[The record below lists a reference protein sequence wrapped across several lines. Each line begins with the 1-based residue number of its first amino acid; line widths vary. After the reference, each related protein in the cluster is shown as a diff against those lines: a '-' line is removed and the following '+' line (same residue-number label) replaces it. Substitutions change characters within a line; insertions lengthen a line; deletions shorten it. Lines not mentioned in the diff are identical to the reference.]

1 MWQTPRQILNRN
13 KAQRTLMRF
22 TFFLIAALLSGLHV
36 AMAAGPVETSP
47 FAVQGVDVDVTDL
60 SVKAA
65 KDKALI
71 DVQMKALALLGQ
83 NLGGSDVA
91 AEFAK
96 MEAKEVMPLLK
107 SLSIEKETMSPG
119 HYQGTFTVRF
129 LPQKLKPL
137 LSGMGVRMPAEQ
149 GPAMLVIPVWT
160 DETGHVVV
168 WEDNPWRQAW
178 ADLNAAQAQIPI
190 IVPLGDQEDATTVSG
205 TDISN
210 NDVVKLEALR
220 RRYDVKTMLV
230 AFAQAAPGGGIHARV
245 IGTSGLGK
253 VTIDKVYTADSH
265 ELAQSAALAAQR
277 FQTLIT
283 DKFKSDQAK
292 IAAAKAAASGPQ
304 ALAVVV
310 PFGGP
315 SEWNGLRSRILATPG
330 IVGLDVTSLDI
341 GGASARLLFNGNAED
356 LGASFQAANLRLER
370 SSSGWTI
377 RPL

>member
-1 MWQTPRQILNRN
+1 
-13 KAQRTLMRF
+13 MRF
-22 TFFLIAALLSGLHV
+22 TFFLIATLLSGLHV

-47 FAVQGVDVDVTDL
+47 FAVQGVEVDVTDL

-65 KDKALI
+65 KDKALV

-96 MEAKEVMPLLK
+96 MEAKDVLPLLK

-137 LSGMGVRMPAEQ
+137 LSGIGVRIPAEQ

-168 WEDNPWRQAW
+168 WEDSLWRKAW

-190 IVPLGDQEDATTVSG
+190 IVPLGDQEDATTLSA

-210 NDVVKLEALR
+210 NNVLKLEALR
-220 RRYDVKTMLV
+220 RRYDVKTVLI

-253 VTIDKVYTADSH
+253 ITIDKVYTADSH
-265 ELAQSAALAAQR
+265 ELADSAALAAQR

-292 IAAAKAAASGPQ
+292 IAAAKAASGPQ

-370 SSSGWTI
+370 SGAGWTI